1 MSKTA
6 EGFRAQ
12 DEAAPAP
19 SPPQPPPY
27 PTMNGFAIA
36 SFVLGIV
43 WLMGV
48 GSLLAVI
55 FGFIGK
61 SQVDASGGR
70 ETGQGLAIAGIVL
83 GFVGLGIM
91 LTMGGLWGFDFW
103 DGDGGMHRGGMM

>member
-1 MSKTA
+1 MSDTA
-6 EGFRAQ
+6 ERLRAQ
-12 DEAAPAP
+12 DEASPAPA
-19 SPPQPPPY
+19 PPQPPPY

-36 SFVLGIV
+36 SLVLGIV

-61 SQVDASGGR
+61 SQIDASGGR

-103 DGDGGMHRGGMM
+103 DGDGGMHDGRMM